1 MTWCIKWK
9 SKTTRRIGW
18 KRWLMQWRLNW
29 DPILSKS
36 SRPSFS
42 SGCPYEA
49 DILFNRSDG
58 SETGGKSSK
67 KRSSEGKLAAL
78 KAELNDALSKPLV
91 ARGVS
96 LMYITSGTRAIA
108 DDLIA
113 GNSKCS
119 QAVLLNEFRQF
130 LFTQRSW
137 NNAWPIQVESRS
149 WSY

>member
-1 MTWCIKWK
+1 
-9 SKTTRRIGW
+9 
-18 KRWLMQWRLNW
+18 MQWRLNW

-36 SRPSFS
+36 SPHLFRVGFP
-42 SGCPYEA
+42 EV

-67 KRSSEGKLAAL
+67 KRASEGKLAAL
-78 KAELNDALSKPLV
+78 KAELNHALSKPLV

-96 LMYITSGTRAIA
+96 LRYITSGTRAIA

-119 QAVLLNEFRQF
+119 LAVLLKGILTVYFYKDHETMLGLSKLKAGAEVVKTRK
-130 LFTQRSW
+130 TKK
-137 NNAWPIQVESRS
+137 
-149 WSY
+149 